1 MAKKTYSLY
10 NSVDIIDQRLAV
22 EIGVSHIVLV
32 AGGENLVAGLEF
44 YEMEENDLQEVL
56 DDIKQQS
63 QLLSKSYR
71 ETNVYYNL
79 HESVLVPV
87 AQFNTSIASELLD
100 VAFGSSPLKRVNV
113 ENINVSPG
121 MVNVYRSNDH
131 WQDIISNYF
140 RAVTKKHIYSKL
152 VEQAIEASENL
163 TVQFYRNEM
172 IVVATKKKQLKIVRS
187 FSFSND
193 ADVLYHLLNVCKQV
207 DMDAAE
213 TTLSISGLI
222 NTDSNIFLQLQKYF
236 AELKLNNASKE
247 LLPEEQL
254 KQYPLHYFTPF
265 FKLLS

>member
-1 MAKKTYSLY
+1 MAKKTYTLY
-10 NSVDIIDQRLAV
+10 NSVDILDQRLAV
-22 EIGVSHIVLV
+22 EIGRSYIVLV
-32 AGGENLVAGLEF
+32 AGSSNLVAGLEF
-44 YEMEENDLQEVL
+44 YEMEESDLQEVL

-63 QLLSKSYR
+63 QLLSKTYS

-79 HESVLVPV
+79 HEVVLVPV
-87 AQFNTSIASELLD
+87 GQFNTSIASELLD
-100 VAFGSSPLKRVNV
+100 VAFGNNAIARVNV

-121 MVNVYRSNDH
+121 IVNVYRSNEH

-140 RAVTKKHIYSKL
+140 RAITKRHIYSKL
-152 VEQAIEASENL
+152 VEEAIEANNNL
-163 TVQFYRNEM
+163 TVQFYRSEM
-172 IVVATKKKQLKIVRS
+172 IVVAAKNKQLKIVRS

-207 DMDAAE
+207 DMDATE

-236 AELKLNNASKE
+236 AQLKLNNASEE
-247 LLPEEQL
+247 LLPADQL

>member
-1 MAKKTYSLY
+1 MAKKTYSLF
-10 NSVDIIDQRLAV
+10 NNVDIIDQRLAV
-22 EIGVSHIVLV
+22 EIGHSHIVLV
-32 AGGENLVAGLEF
+32 AGNANLVAGLEF
-44 YEMEENDLQEVL
+44 YEMEESDLQEVL
-56 DDIKQQS
+56 DNIKHQS
-63 QLLSKSYR
+63 QILDKSYS

-87 AQFNTSIASELLD
+87 GQFNTSIASELLD
-100 VAFGSSPLKRVNV
+100 VAFGSSPLTRVNV

-121 MVNVYRSNDH
+121 IVNVYRSNEQ

-140 RAVTKKHIYSKL
+140 RAVTKRHIYTKL
-152 VEQAIEASENL
+152 VEETIEANDNL
-163 TVQFYRNEM
+163 TVRFYRNE
-172 IVVATKKKQLKIVRS
+172 ITVVAAKNKQLKIVRS
-187 FSFSND
+187 FSFGND

-222 NTDSNIFLQLQKYF
+222 NTDSNVYLQLQKYF
-236 AELKLNNASKE
+236 AQLNLNNASAE
-247 LLPEEQL
+247 MLPADQL